1 MRSAR
6 RLLLCVFVALAGTGC
21 DRAASDAAS
30 PSPPPTPPPP
40 PEVSDPQVVTP
51 VTTPLT
57 PELKAKILEGM
68 RLNRQTFQEDAVLKR
83 YGESR
88 PAATLPALLACD
100 LPRTASGAP
109 AAQYSAPQA
118 RTTPRPY
125 TEVKVADCLGTTGG
139 LAGTRASPLVQHY
152 YCGLPGL
159 SPDIRGC
166 FTFQLRLPS
175 VSRTR
180 SATED
185 GFLTDGT
192 KLPLQKGW
200 NFLGP
205 DPKVV
210 PDVGQAFGY
219 CVTDG
224 RPHSINTLKGKKTVP
239 VDVAK
244 VHPTPTRPMC
254 WIVQMQPDIFQGIM
268 SGKINPPI
276 DEQVALLQE
285 YYDCSAIKS
294 KVSAARFKALCEF
307 DTASQ

>member
-1 MRSAR
+1 MR
-6 RLLLCVFVALAGTGC
+6 V
-21 DRAASDAAS
+21 
-30 PSPPPTPPPP
+30 
-40 PEVSDPQVVTP
+40 
-51 VTTPLT
+51 
-57 PELKAKILEGM
+57 
-68 RLNRQTFQEDAVLKR
+68 NRQTFQEDAVLKR

-88 PAATLPALLACD
+88 PPVTLPALVACD
-100 LPRTASGAP
+100 LPRTASGGP
-109 AAQYSAPQA
+109 AAQYAAPQA

-125 TEVKVADCLGTTGG
+125 TEAKVADCLSTRGG
-139 LAGTRASPLVQHY
+139 LSGTRASPLVQHY

-180 SATED
+180 SATEE
-185 GFLTDGT
+185 GFLADGT
-192 KLPLQKGW
+192 KLALEKGW

-205 DPKVV
+205 DPATV
-210 PDVGQAFGY
+210 PDVAQAFGY

-224 RPHSINTLKGKKTVP
+224 RPHFINALKNGKPTS

-254 WIVQMQPDIFQGIM
+254 WIVQTQADVFQGIM

-276 DEQVALLQE
+276 AEQVALLQE

-307 DTASQ
+307 ETASQ